1 MCAHGIDRVMPCLRA
16 TVLAGEDDRGSGP
29 GMLEKAVGSGLRQRA
44 ALPSWRE
51 RLANDQRVVALL
63 FLLPT
68 IAVLCFVVIY
78 PFVSAITISF
88 QDKRIGGTASYVGF
102 ANYYELFGD
111 RVFLKVIK
119 NTIVYT
125 GVAVVIK
132 FVLGLAMAL
141 VLAQERRFNFVFR
154 TILFIPW
161 AVPTIVA
168 ALSFRWIYDDFS
180 GLYNNLLLALFDMG
194 DVISWLGDPNVAM
207 GSVIAVVVWSGTPFY
222 TMSFLA
228 GLKAIP
234 EELYE
239 ASRLDGAT
247 VWQEFWY
254 ITIPQMRKVFTIVVM
269 LSAIW
274 TSTNLVIVQILTNGG
289 PANVTQILPNLS
301 YRYALLAGRLGI
313 GSAVNMVFFPLLALL
328 IFVLSRRMLA
338 RRD

>member
-1 MCAHGIDRVMPCLRA
+1 
-16 TVLAGEDDRGSGP
+16 
-29 GMLEKAVGSGLRQRA
+29 MLEKAIGSGMRQRA
-44 ALPSWRE
+44 GAPSWRE
-51 RLANDQRVVALL
+51 RFSNDQRSVALL
-63 FLLPT
+63 FLLQT

-78 PFVSAITISF
+78 PFLSAITISF
-88 QDKRIGGTASYVGF
+88 QDKRIGGTASYVGL

-111 RVFLKVIK
+111 RIFLKVIR

-125 GVAVVIK
+125 GVAVAIK

-141 VLAQERRFNFVFR
+141 VLGQERRFNFVFR

-239 ASRLDGAT
+239 AARLDGAT
-247 VWQEFWY
+247 AWQEFWY

-269 LSAIW
+269 LSSIW

-301 YRYALLAGRLGI
+301 YKYALLAGRLGI
-313 GSAVNMVFFPLLALL
+313 GSAVNMVFFPLLAIL
-328 IFVLSRRMLA
+328 IYVLSRRMLA
-338 RRD
+338 RKE

>member
-1 MCAHGIDRVMPCLRA
+1 
-16 TVLAGEDDRGSGP
+16 
-29 GMLEKAVGSGLRQRA
+29 MLEKAVGSGLRQRA
-44 ALPSWRE
+44 AAPSWRE
-51 RLANDQRVVALL
+51 RFANDQRAVALL

-78 PFVSAITISF
+78 PFLSAITISF
-88 QDKRIGGTASYVGF
+88 QDKRIGGAASYVGL

-125 GVAVVIK
+125 GVAVAIK

-141 VLAQERRFNFVFR
+141 VLGQERRFNFVFR

-180 GLYNNLLLALFDMG
+180 GLYNNVLLALFDMG

-247 VWQEFWY
+247 AWQEFWY

-301 YRYALLAGRLGI
+301 FKYALLAGRMGI

-328 IFVLSRRMLA
+328 IFFLSRRMLA
-338 RRD
+338 RKD